1 MKTLI
6 ALITLIAF
14 SHGAYAEKGWLTNI
28 DDAKIAKTDKKLILL
43 EFTGRTGAR
52 PVRP

>member
-14 SHGAYAEKGWLTNI
+14 SHGTYAEKGWLTNI
-28 DDAKIAKTDKKLILL
+28 EDAKKIAKTHKKLILL
-43 EFTGRTGAR
+43 EFTGSD
-52 PVRP
+52 